1 MSLENDEDQIR
12 GLLKEWGRLSSEG
25 DVDGLLSLTTDD
37 VAFLT
42 PENPPIARDEFAAGF
57 REMSGKARIESTH
70 ETKEIRAAGDIAYV
84 WSHLTVVVVPKDGSD
99 PWENSGHVLSVFHK
113 SPSGRWLLARDA
125 NLMLGA
131 GDPDKV

>member
-1 MSLENDEDQIR
+1 VGFETDEEQIE
-12 GLLKEWGRLSSEG
+12 GLLKEWGRLASEG

-37 VAFLT
+37 VTFLT
-42 PENPPIARDEFAAGF
+42 PENPPIGKDDFAAGF
-57 REMSGKARIESTH
+57 REMSAKARIESTH
-70 ETKEIRAAGDIAYV
+70 ETKDIRASGDIAYV
-84 WSHLTVVVVPKDGSD
+84 WSHLTVVVAPKDGGD
-99 PWENSGHVLSVFHK
+99 AWENSGEVLTVFHK